1 MNKVSEELAEVF
13 LFYDDLYDKKL
24 KLPDDMAIKVLLQE
38 LPDHIEHM
46 FFCIRVENLNE
57 NTEMYKYSTTLRS
70 ITQGRGSFSTHF
82 SNFELVP
89 NNVQEELIKQEA

>member
-24 KLPDDMAIKVLLQE
+24 KLPDDIAIKVLLQE

-57 NTEMYKYSTTLRS
+57 NTEMYKYSKYRLTD
-70 ITQGRGSFSTHF
+70 FEN
-82 SNFELVP
+82 NFAFESSPFGDDFEVAK
-89 NNVQEELIKQEA
+89 VT

>member
-13 LFYDDLYDKKL
+13 IFYNDLYDKKL

-57 NTEMYKYSTTLRS
+57 STNEYKYSKYRLTD
-70 ITQGRGSFSTHF
+70 FEN
-82 SNFELVP
+82 NFAFESSPFGDDYFVA
-89 NNVQEELIKQEA
+89 K